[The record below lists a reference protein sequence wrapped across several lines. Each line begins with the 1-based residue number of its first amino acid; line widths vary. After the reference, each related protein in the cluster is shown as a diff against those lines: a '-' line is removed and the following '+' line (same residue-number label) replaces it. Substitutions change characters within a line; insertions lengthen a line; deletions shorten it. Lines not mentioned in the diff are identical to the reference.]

1 MKTTTLFHPRYAL
14 ITASALLLAGC
25 GATSAHNAP
34 AGSPG
39 PALASSSPHD
49 VPASTTATPCGR
61 VPTVPGAQADVLI
74 RAGAVNCP
82 QATRVITQYFQK
94 LSPSEAASP
103 NGAGPMALGEWTCGS
118 ATGDPVT
125 TCSTED
131 DRQVEAV
138 IAG

>member
-1 MKTTTLFHPRYAL
+1 MKTITLFHPRYAL
-14 ITASALLLAGC
+14 IAASALLLAGC
-25 GATSAHNAP
+25 GATSAQNAP

-39 PALASSSPHD
+39 AALASSSLND
-49 VPASTTATPCGR
+49 LPAPTTATPCGK
-61 VPTVPGAQADVLI
+61 VPAVPGAQADVVI
-74 RAGAVNCP
+74 RAGAVDCP
-82 QATRVITQYFQK
+82 QATRVVTQYFQK

-103 NGAGPMALGEWTCGS
+103 NGAGPVALGEWTCGS

-138 IAG
+138 VAG